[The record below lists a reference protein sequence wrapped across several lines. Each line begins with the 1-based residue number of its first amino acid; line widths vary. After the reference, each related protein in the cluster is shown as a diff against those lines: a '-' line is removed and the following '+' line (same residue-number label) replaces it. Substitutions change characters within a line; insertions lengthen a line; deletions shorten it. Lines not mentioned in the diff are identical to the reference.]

1 MLPLKCLGWTVDGK
15 ASHPCGHWAGTSC
28 CLLVEYCFKKRNK
41 LGGLFNP
48 VEKGLNLKIYQ
59 TEYYLKK
66 RSKKHSSVCPLTSDH
81 MKEAP
86 ASVRGVGMQPWVRG
100 LQHAYL
106 LKTMTLY
113 MLVLLLKMY
122 DAIKLRRTRH
132 QFPFT
137 NSNLNHYQL
146 RRSITRKNNL
156 PHTWS
161 PV

>member
-1 MLPLKCLGWTVDGK
+1 MEKLLIHVDIGLGHHAASLLNTVLKK
-15 ASHPCGHWAGTSC
+15 GTNWEDFLI
-28 CLLVEYCFKKRNK
+28 LLK
-41 LGGLFNP
+41 
-48 VEKGLNLKIYQ
+48 KGLNLKIYQ